1 MDILRYDRQIINI
14 GVEGQRKINSAR
26 LVIVGLGGL
35 GSNVAMQMAAAGIG
49 FLRLIDPDKVDVSN
63 INRQPLYNESDVGK
77 LKVDAASQNLKK
89 INSKL
94 ELETFPMK
102 LDENNAESL
111 IRGVDLILDGLD
123 GLHER
128 LILNKYAVKLN
139 IPYIFASVQ
148 DAFGSVTTI
157 IPHRTACLSCFM
169 KDSDPMPPCAIG
181 VYPPA
186 VFAISSIVASEALAM
201 IIQRKPALAG
211 RLLVFDLETMSF
223 DSVSLRK
230 NPTCKVCGV

>member
-1 MDILRYDRQIINI
+1 MGNDTVIGFADSQGNFELNVFNPVIIFNFL
-14 GVEGQRKINSAR
+14 NSAK
-26 LVIVGLGGL
+26 LL
-35 GSNVAMQMAAAGIG
+35 SDAMRSFADHMEKGIN
-49 FLRLIDPDKVDVSN
+49 P
-63 INRQPLYNESDVGK
+63 
-77 LKVDAASQNLKK
+77 NLKK

-94 ELETFPMK
+94 ELETFPIK

-123 GLHER
+123 SLHAR
-128 LILNKYAVKLN
+128 MILNKYAVKLN

-169 KDSDPMPPCAIG
+169 KDSDSIPPCAVG

-186 VFAISSIVASEALAM
+186 VFAISSIVASEALAI
-201 IIQRKPALAG
+201 IIQRKPTSAG

-223 DSVSLRK
+223 DSVYLKK